1 MLLIFPL
8 VNFRHSEEVCEIGAF
23 VLAGVIF
30 YFLFK
35 SFSWWIRHFLKMFL
49 SFCSFHLVYQL
60 KAHVKLNGPK
70 WLNEME
76 QRNSEKKQNFL
87 VLNDKWFFCLLTF
100 NSRADI
106 TTRYNFN
113 QARCFFIFN
122 RFHGLIGYTS
132 KIHEW
137 EISGPHQYI
146 CLYSILHRIY
156 FLGKSGIA
164 GQIFASHLV
173 VLN

>member
-49 SFCSFHLVYQL
+49 SFCSFDLVYQL
-60 KAHVKLNGPK
+60 KAHVKLNGRK

-87 VLNDKWFFCLLTF
+87 VLNDTCFFCLLTF

-106 TTRYNFN
+106 
-113 QARCFFIFN
+113 
-122 RFHGLIGYTS
+122 
-132 KIHEW
+132 KIRLDVF
-137 EISGPHQYI
+137 
-146 CLYSILHRIY
+146 LYSID
-156 FLGKSGIA
+156 FM
-164 GQIFASHLV
+164 V
-173 VLN
+173 